1 MWEDGSDWWV
11 WLQFDDGGG
20 GSSSAVSGLLWS
32 GSNNAA
38 PHMVFTHSVTS
49 TLDASTNTHPRERLA
64 NSPDKHTCDR
74 YCRHLRSARSQKY
87 VRKCLLQA
95 ITASPAPCC
104 PSVGQ
109 TDMCSARWG
118 CRGFFFFLVDLI
130 MSIWSS

>member
-1 MWEDGSDWWV
+1 
-11 WLQFDDGGG
+11 
-20 GSSSAVSGLLWS
+20 
-32 GSNNAA
+32 
-38 PHMVFTHSVTS
+38 MVFTHSVTS
-49 TLDASTNTHPRERLA
+49 TLDASTNTPPRERLA

-118 CRGFFFFLVDLI
+118 CRVVFFFFSWLI
-130 MSIWSS
+130 SSCRFGALESRPRNGLPPRFIEQSHIPPPCLGQALKRPHV